1 MKLYMQCMVGLCTCD
16 TAWGW
21 YQKYMVVQNTLYTKL
36 PTNAVC
42 TYVACVQAFFL
53 PSSLSCIHLLR
64 LSNRALYALALLGS
78 TCASTLHV
86 IGKCRSWCVQW
97 TIYMKKIYS
106 ACPYLNTGAAME
118 SMNPICCSGMK
129 ALSLSII
136 SLGVLPKA
144 FSYKGRRWVINH
156 TESFIHVQAEVVQ
169 GSVQW
174 LCAKTTLI
182 HNCM

>member
-1 MKLYMQCMVGLCTCD
+1 MLYVHM
-16 TAWGW
+16 
-21 YQKYMVVQNTLYTKL
+21 YI
-36 PTNAVC
+36 
-42 TYVACVQAFFL
+42 ACVQAFFL

-86 IGKCRSWCVQW
+86 IGKAGHDVFSGPYTWKRYTCILHEKPC
-97 TIYMKKIYS
+97 K
-106 ACPYLNTGAAME
+106 ALCAFPYLNTGAAME

-144 FSYKGRRWVINH
+144 FSCKGRRQVI
-156 TESFIHVQAEVVQ
+156 TQRALYTSKQKWCRVQCNNYA
-169 GSVQW
+169 
-174 LCAKTTLI
+174 L
-182 HNCM
+182 